1 MSLVEQINSDIKEA
15 MKAKDKDAL
24 NAIRAIKSAIMLE
37 ATKEVGSE
45 VPDAKVV
52 QIIQKLLK
60 QRNDSAAL
68 YKEQN
73 REDLAIDEE
82 KQAVIIAKYL
92 PELLSQEQIEA
103 EVAAVIKQVDAQ
115 GPKDMGKVMGV
126 ITKKLEGKADN
137 KLVASAVKLLLNK

>member
-1 MSLVEQINSDIKEA
+1 MSLVEQINTDIKTA

-37 ATKEVGSE
+37 ATKEGVAE

-52 QIIQKLLK
+52 QILQKLLK
-60 QRNDSAAL
+60 QRKDSATL

-82 KQAVIIAKYL
+82 KQAVILSKYL
-92 PELLSQEQIEA
+92 PELLSEQEIEA
-103 EVAAVIKQVDAQ
+103 EVLAVIQQVGAE

-126 ITKKLEGKADN
+126 ITAKLAGKADN
-137 KLVASAVKLLLNK
+137 KLVATAVKTLLNK